1 MRQSRK
7 KWERRRE
14 VHRNKLAA
22 VIFVIM
28 MIAFCVVNLAT
39 GDREFSATENRALEQ
54 RPELTISGIES
65 GRWMEQYESYV
76 SDQFAGRDFWVMLK
90 SRVDL
95 LAGKRKANGVFKG
108 KDHYLLEDIAKPD
121 EDQMKENLSA
131 MKMFQ
136 KQYKDIPMYMMLV
149 PNAANIESDKL
160 PGYAVTENQEKQF
173 KAIHSTLGSV
183 YTWVDVSDILKKH
196 RSEEIYY
203 HTDHHWT
210 TLGAYYG
217 YQALSKSMKLDTSK
231 TFDMKPYAVTNAFNG
246 TLASTSGYETGYDE
260 PIYIYAPDN
269 LKNATEAVVNNVNEK
284 KKTATLYDT
293 SKLKGKDK
301 YALFLGGNYP
311 ILDIKT
317 TADSTDRLLIIK
329 DSYAN
334 SLIPF
339 LIPYYREIV
348 VVDPR
353 YYYDDIE
360 KVMKK
365 DNITSVLFL
374 YNGNTF
380 VKDNSISLG
389 CYRMIRLNKYLSEA
403 GVCSRR
409 EADRL
414 IEAGVVTVDGKN
426 AVPGMKVEDGQE
438 VCVGKKRIKSKTK
451 KTVLAVYKPAGIVCT
466 EDKREKKNIIRFLN
480 YPLRVTYAG
489 RLDKDSEG
497 LLIMTNDG
505 DLINGMMRARF
516 SHEKEY
522 KVTVNKEITPEFIE
536 KMSRGVHIRDREKNL
551 DAVTRPC
558 KVRKNGKYTFSIILK
573 QGLNR
578 QIRRMCEALGY
589 KVTTLKRI
597 RIMNVELGNL
607 KPGEVRGL
615 TEQELKE
622 LYGTVKERENER
634 TGQPSE

>member
-1 MRQSRK
+1 
-7 KWERRRE
+7 
-14 VHRNKLAA
+14 
-22 VIFVIM
+22 
-28 MIAFCVVNLAT
+28 
-39 GDREFSATENRALEQ
+39 
-54 RPELTISGIES
+54 
-65 GRWMEQYESYV
+65 
-76 SDQFAGRDFWVMLK
+76 
-90 SRVDL
+90 
-95 LAGKRKANGVFKG
+95 
-108 KDHYLLEDIAKPD
+108 
-121 EDQMKENLSA
+121 
-131 MKMFQ
+131 
-136 KQYKDIPMYMMLV
+136 
-149 PNAANIESDKL
+149 
-160 PGYAVTENQEKQF
+160 
-173 KAIHSTLGSV
+173 
-183 YTWVDVSDILKKH
+183 
-196 RSEEIYY
+196 
-203 HTDHHWT
+203 
-210 TLGAYYG
+210 
-217 YQALSKSMKLDTSK
+217 
-231 TFDMKPYAVTNAFNG
+231 
-246 TLASTSGYETGYDE
+246 
-260 PIYIYAPDN
+260 
-269 LKNATEAVVNNVNEK
+269 
-284 KKTATLYDT
+284 
-293 SKLKGKDK
+293 
-301 YALFLGGNYP
+301 
-311 ILDIKT
+311 
-317 TADSTDRLLIIK
+317 
-329 DSYAN
+329 
-334 SLIPF
+334 
-339 LIPYYREIV
+339 
-348 VVDPR
+348 
-353 YYYDDIE
+353 
-360 KVMKK
+360 
-365 DNITSVLFL
+365 
-374 YNGNTF
+374 
-380 VKDNSISLG
+380 
-389 CYRMIRLNKYLSEA
+389 MIRLNKYLSEA

-414 IEAGVVTVDGKN
+414 IESGVVTVDGKN

-438 VCVGKKRIKSKTK
+438 VCVGKKR
-451 KTVLAVYKPAGIVCT
+451 T

-558 KVRKNGKYTFSIILK
+558 KVRKNGKYTFSIILT

>member
-1 MRQSRK
+1 
-7 KWERRRE
+7 
-14 VHRNKLAA
+14 
-22 VIFVIM
+22 
-28 MIAFCVVNLAT
+28 
-39 GDREFSATENRALEQ
+39 
-54 RPELTISGIES
+54 
-65 GRWMEQYESYV
+65 
-76 SDQFAGRDFWVMLK
+76 
-90 SRVDL
+90 
-95 LAGKRKANGVFKG
+95 
-108 KDHYLLEDIAKPD
+108 
-121 EDQMKENLSA
+121 
-131 MKMFQ
+131 
-136 KQYKDIPMYMMLV
+136 
-149 PNAANIESDKL
+149 
-160 PGYAVTENQEKQF
+160 
-173 KAIHSTLGSV
+173 
-183 YTWVDVSDILKKH
+183 
-196 RSEEIYY
+196 
-203 HTDHHWT
+203 
-210 TLGAYYG
+210 
-217 YQALSKSMKLDTSK
+217 
-231 TFDMKPYAVTNAFNG
+231 
-246 TLASTSGYETGYDE
+246 
-260 PIYIYAPDN
+260 
-269 LKNATEAVVNNVNEK
+269 
-284 KKTATLYDT
+284 
-293 SKLKGKDK
+293 
-301 YALFLGGNYP
+301 
-311 ILDIKT
+311 
-317 TADSTDRLLIIK
+317 
-329 DSYAN
+329 
-334 SLIPF
+334 
-339 LIPYYREIV
+339 
-348 VVDPR
+348 
-353 YYYDDIE
+353 
-360 KVMKK
+360 
-365 DNITSVLFL
+365 
-374 YNGNTF
+374 
-380 VKDNSISLG
+380 
-389 CYRMIRLNKYLSEA
+389 MIRLNKYLSEA

-414 IEAGVVTVDGKN
+414 IESGVVTVDGKN

-438 VCVGKKRIKSKTK
+438 VCVGKKRIKSKIK

-558 KVRKNGKYTFSIILK
+558 KVRKNGKYTFSIILT